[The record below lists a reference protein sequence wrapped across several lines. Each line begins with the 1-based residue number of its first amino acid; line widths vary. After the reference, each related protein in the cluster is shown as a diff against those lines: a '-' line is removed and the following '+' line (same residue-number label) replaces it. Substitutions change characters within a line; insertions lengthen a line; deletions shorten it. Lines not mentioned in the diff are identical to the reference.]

1 MRIGYKRVSSVDQNT
16 ARQLDGVQVDKVI
29 EDHCSGKDQLRPG
42 LAQAMEFARE
52 GDCLV
57 VHSMD
62 RLARNLSDLR
72 QLVDRMGK
80 KGVAVEFVKERLT
93 FGGTGEGREEGSA
106 AMSMFLL
113 NILGA
118 FAEFE
123 RALIRE
129 RQREGIAIAKK
140 AGRYKGRVKVLAWE
154 DRAVVLGKIA
164 AGVPK
169 SVIARELGVSRES
182 LYKYLR
188 EWVGGTAGEAVG
200 EGMVKGEQT
209 A

>member
-16 ARQLDGVQVDKVI
+16 ARQLDGIPVDKI
-29 EDHCSGKDQLRPG
+29 FEDHCSGKDQLRPG

-52 GDCLV
+52 GDWLV

-72 QLVDRMGK
+72 QLVEGMSR
-80 KGVAVEFVKERLT
+80 KGIAVEFVKERLT
-93 FGGTGEGREEGSA
+93 FGGTGEGTTEGSA

-140 AGRYKGRVKVLAWE
+140 EGRYKGRAQVLTWE

-164 AGVPK
+164 ASVPK

-182 LYKYLR
+182 LYKYLKEWIGGGNGGGNR
-188 EWVGGTAGEAVG
+188 EEDR
-200 EGMVKGEQT
+200 ESEQT

>member
-1 MRIGYKRVSSVDQNT
+1 MRIGYKRVSSIDQNT

-42 LAQAMEFARE
+42 LAQVMEFARE
-52 GDCLV
+52 GDTIV

-72 QLVDRMGK
+72 QLVDRLGK

-93 FGGTGEGREEGSA
+93 FGGKGDGKGEGGEGSA

-188 EWVGGTAGEAVG
+188 EWVGGAVG